1 MFETKDEKLSK
12 MDKKISDLERK
23 MEENFDR
30 VNDTITTL
38 NEIIFHLQ
46 ADNTKLRGEKDFLL
60 ERHKKLVRRVPVP
73 DLSREVNNRLVKPA
87 ADKLRENAGLLRDA
101 ALEGFVEIKEPK
113 KIVKR
118 DPAKELKDH
127 VLRNTQSSGKTIDR
141 LYEIISETG
150 CIRSDDAARR
160 LNVHEVQVE
169 EWGKILQEHELVKV
183 KKTGGRT
190 ELVKV

>member
-12 MDKKISDLERK
+12 MDKKISDLEKK
-23 MEENFDR
+23 MEQNFDLI
-30 VNDTITTL
+30 NDTVTTL
-38 NEIIFHLQ
+38 NDIIIHLQ

-60 ERHKKLVRRVPVP
+60 ERHKKLVKRVPVP

-87 ADKLRENAGLLRDA
+87 ANVLRENANLLRDV
-101 ALEGFVEIKEPK
+101 ALEGFVEIKEPE

-118 DPAKELKDH
+118 DPSKDLKDH

-141 LYEIISETG
+141 LYEIIGETG
-150 CIRSDDAARR
+150 HVRSDDAARR

-169 EWGKILQEHELVKV
+169 EWGKILQEHELIKM